1 MGLGF
6 PLPISHTVPVA
17 VQMAEECSEA
27 AKIAVVCWYPCDGE
41 LWVFT
46 GWAIACPLSQ
56 PGRWRRPGRGGM

>member
-27 AKIAVVCWYPCDGE
+27 AKIAVF
-41 LWVFT
+41 L
-46 GWAIACPLSQ
+46 LL
-56 PGRWRRPGRGGM
+56 RPGRTSIGNSTALFQVIPLPRHRP

>member
-27 AKIAVVCWYPCDGE
+27 AKIAVVCYSATQTSIIERAG
-41 LWVFT
+41 T
-46 GWAIACPLSQ
+46 A
-56 PGRWRRPGRGGM
+56 

>member
-27 AKIAVVCWYPCDGE
+27 AKIAVFCYCGQAGQV
-41 LWVFT
+41 
-46 GWAIACPLSQ
+46 
-56 PGRWRRPGRGGM
+56 